1 MSVPIIGFAGNAGA
15 GKDLAAFYA
24 TCLLRGLGIDSQV
37 LKFADALKMDMAIQ
51 YPGAPK
57 ECWWGDQEAKSQI
70 VPGGGGKTARE
81 LMQEHGS
88 QAKQIMGPMY
98 WTRRLEPRIC
108 PGVVSII
115 SDVRFQEQEVDWI
128 NAQGGVV
135 ARLTR
140 NGGDGDHESE
150 QTEKLTGCV
159 VIDNPVGMSKAHLV
173 EGVASLVYGAFA
185 KRVSPTPGG
194 KEYYLPRSGLVCRSL
209 DSVHKDGSAP
219 RALWE
224 AMDPFDSFD
233 TWDEHICA
241 PAGPAYEWKGFGLP

>member
-1 MSVPIIGFAGNAGA
+1 MSVPIIGFAGNAGS

-37 LKFADALKMDMAIQ
+37 LKFADALKLDMATQ
-51 YPGAPK
+51 YPGAPR
-57 ECWWGDQEAKSQI
+57 ECWWGDQEAKSQV

-108 PGVVSII
+108 KGVVSII

-128 NAQGGVV
+128 HAQGGVV

-140 NGGDGDHESE
+140 GGGAGEHESE
-150 QTEKLTGCV
+150 QTGKLTGCV
-159 VIDNPVGMSKAHLV
+159 VIDNARREKAYLLEQV
-173 EGVASLVYGAFA
+173 TNLVYEQFG
-185 KRVSPTPGG
+185 KRATPYHGTD
-194 KEYYLPRSGLVCRSL
+194 YYFPGTGLVCRGIS
-209 DSVHKDGSAP
+209 GI
-219 RALWE
+219 WGQCI
-224 AMDPFDSFD
+224 DPFDKDDS
-233 TWDEHICA
+233 WDRCRVDMSEA
-241 PAGPAYEWKGFGLP
+241 YYEWKGFGLP